1 MDNIIKLSM
10 PINGEVIPL
19 SEVNSYLFNSKMMG
33 EGIAIKPLDNYI
45 YSPID
50 GEIVM
55 LYEGRHSIAIKSPD
69 GLQILIHIGLD
80 TVKLEGKGFATYV
93 KVGDMVKRGDK
104 LLFFDREYVDHHSST
119 ITPMVITNTD
129 IIKNIKVDYKV
140 SKAKEDFIEISI

>member
-1 MDNIIKLSM
+1 MEPLIKLTM
-10 PINGEVIPL
+10 PMDGEVVPL

-33 EGIAIKPLDNYI
+33 EGVAIKPSNNYV

-93 KVGDMVKRGDK
+93 KVGDIVKRGDK
-104 LLFFDREYVDHHSST
+104 ILFFDKEYIEHFSST
-119 ITPMVITNTD
+119 ISPMVITNAE
-129 IIKNIKVDYKV
+129 IIKSIKVDYKV
-140 SKAKEDFIEISI
+140 TKAKEDFIDISI